1 MGGGGAERVLS
12 TIIDELIAS
21 YKITLVLLED
31 EIKYE
36 VPTGVNLIILGKQNH
51 SALKKLL
58 SIFWGSYQYAKICN
72 ELNADISFSLTVR
85 SNLINALSKMFG
97 NKALT
102 YLYEVCTPSVQYS
115 SNSISSKLM
124 KRLIDSL
131 YPKIDRIITNAY
143 GVTLDLK
150 KNCHIK
156 NDIKTVYSPIDIE
169 YIREK
174 AFDENPLADERAMKF
189 ITVGRLDAGKNHAM
203 MIKAFANIKE
213 KNSKL
218 YILGDGELRE
228 ELKSLVEKLG
238 LKQRV
243 VFLGFVN
250 NPFSYL
256 MNADIFLFSTRY
268 EGFPTV
274 LIEALACNLPVISTD
289 CLSGPREIL
298 ANNNKYD
305 KLLDEISF
313 SSYGVLTP
321 VENQKLFEKA
331 INDLLDNKE
340 LLEKYKENAFARAST
355 YSKKV
360 IMKEMKKIL
369 EEGYK

>member
-12 TIIDELIAS
+12 TIIDELILN

-31 EIKYE
+31 EIKYK
-36 VPTGVNLIILGKQNH
+36 VPKDVNLIVLGKQNN
-51 SALKKLL
+51 SALNKLL
-58 SIFWGSYQYAKICN
+58 NIFLGSYKYAKICN
-72 ELNADISFSLTVR
+72 DLNADISFSLTVR

-115 SNSISSKLM
+115 DNSMSSKLM
-124 KRLIDSL
+124 KKLVDLL
-131 YPKIDRIITNAY
+131 YPKIDRIITNAH

-169 YIREK
+169 FIREQ
-174 AFDENPLADERAMKF
+174 ALQNNPFFDENATKF
-189 ITVGRLDAGKNHAM
+189 ISVGRLDSGKNHAM
-203 MIKAFANIKE
+203 MIKSFANIKE

-228 ELKSLVEKLG
+228 ELNTLVSDLNLSK
-238 LKQRV
+238 RV
-243 VFLGFVN
+243 IFLGFVS
-250 NPFSYL
+250 NPFVYL
-256 MNADIFLFSTRY
+256 LNADIFLFSTRY

-274 LIEALACNLPVISTD
+274 LIEALACNLPIISTD

-298 ANNNKYD
+298 ANNNNYD
-305 KLLDEISF
+305 KLLDKVSF
-313 SSYGVLTP
+313 SDYGVLTP
-321 VENQKLFEKA
+321 VDNQELFEKA
-331 INDLLDNKE
+331 INDLLENE
-340 LLEKYKENAFARAST
+340 MLLEKYKKNALLRANV
-355 YSKKV
+355 YSKQV
-360 IMKEMKKIL
+360 TMTEMKKIL
-369 EEGYK
+369 EEG